1 MFAFRSRSVPI
12 VNNQDPTLRLSQ
24 YWHPR
29 YWPIWIGM
37 ALLWAIAWL
46 PHRLKLWI
54 GSLAGKLAYYTLS
67 KRRHITEANIR
78 LCFPE
83 LNPQQQKALVK
94 KAFRSNAIGY
104 LEAVTAWFRNPE
116 IFRKYTHVHG
126 FENLEAALRRG
137 KGVILLGGHY
147 STLDLG
153 GALYSLFAEADVMQR
168 NHDNPLFNAIMTR
181 SRQRFYGTVLNRD
194 DLRGLIRCL
203 KANRVVW
210 YASDQ
215 DYGRRGSVFVPFFGV
230 PAATITATARIAAK
244 TGAAVVPFSHFR
256 SEDGRHYDIYFEPML
271 EKYQSGVALVD
282 ACRTNRCMDDAIR
295 RHPDQYLWMHRRFKS
310 EPEGKNH
317 QKYKRK

>member
-1 MFAFRSRSVPI
+1 MSKQKSS
-12 VNNQDPTLRLSQ
+12 LSLAQ

-29 YWPIWIGM
+29 YWLIWFGM
-37 ALLWAIAWL
+37 MVLWLIVWL
-46 PHRLKLWI
+46 PHRAKLWL
-54 GSLAGKLAYYTLS
+54 GSAAGTLAYYTL
-67 KRRHITEANIR
+67 KRRRHITETNIR
-78 LCFPE
+78 ICFPE
-83 LNPQQQKALVK
+83 LSPEEQTRLVK
-94 KAFRSNAIGY
+94 KTFRSNAIGY
-104 LEAVTAWFRNPE
+104 LEAVTVWFRSPE
-116 IFRKYTHVHG
+116 IFRQYTHVHG

-194 DLRGLIRCL
+194 DLRGLIRSL

-215 DYGRRGSVFVPFFGV
+215 DYGRKKSVFAPFFGT
-230 PAATITATARIAAK
+230 PAATITATARLAEK

-256 SEDGRHYDIYFEPML
+256 SADGLHYDIYFEPML
-271 EKYQSGVALVD
+271 KNYPSGDDIAD
-282 ACRTNRCMDDAIR
+282 ATLTNQCIEHAIR

-310 EPEGKNH
+310 EPEGKNRI
-317 QKYKRK
+317 KYAQE